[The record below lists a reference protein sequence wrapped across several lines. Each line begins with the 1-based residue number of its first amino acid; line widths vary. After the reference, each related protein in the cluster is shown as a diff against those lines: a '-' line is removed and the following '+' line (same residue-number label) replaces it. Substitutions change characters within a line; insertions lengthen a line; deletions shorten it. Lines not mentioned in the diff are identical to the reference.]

1 MGRGAERLV
10 MSAQDASQQIFQRLK
25 PVCVPLLGSSL
36 LTPSTI
42 PNALNLLAELIV
54 ILRDIKASGN
64 ALNASLISYTF
75 FPLSTILSRNKSAE
89 IPDQVLEKIFIVFKI
104 LCEDWWWSCDIKLW
118 EQIFVLC
125 GSVIGDIE
133 GKGKGKKRD
142 EETKAAA
149 AHCLFALLHPRDEEE
164 AALHSGSATTRLSE
178 FQANASS
185 PRFTPIL
192 GQTLDSLLTTATSQH
207 LSLQLISLELL
218 HILIS
223 TYFPDTLITS
233 VLPGV
238 VSSMTK
244 LVQGVPGGLGWAK
257 GATVCGALKVM
268 QTVIVKSIGDDVCVR
283 DGAVRYVEDLEDLAD
298 LLNPQPGE
306 SSGHTESF
314 STARTS
320 SWLRGTSSQLHI
332 ALNTLTPLVS
342 HTTLSALL
350 ALVNFSSAIIAATT
364 LTLPQSRPLL
374 LSFLLSLSISSF
386 SDVSARARSSLLA
399 LLTTQTKARQPL
411 LQTLIHSTRDN
422 ISALPRLLSSQTDS
436 KVEHV
441 AGLIEAVCSLAAPNE
456 NTSGIASISSGLG
469 VLLGPTGGIERWGWR
484 LLSVLELVEPPFVV
498 SRTSA
503 AQLMLENETDGSD
516 GTAFPELTFK
526 NVSTRSA
533 YEALVRMFH
542 SLGRAAG
549 DSGLSAVEWFAD
561 AGQNGA
567 SSLSVAAMW
576 CACRLLEGAADVS
589 ILSGYSGD
597 PLAHKR
603 SQRLEKMARTLA
615 KSVAELWDHTE
626 DLDASRIPVEDDADI
641 PLTVQHVKGLDSLQD
656 TLKIVQASSTKPRNS
671 TTQPT
676 LHRTL
681 CLQLLAVLSG
691 VLQARSTPL
700 LIYTLYPV
708 LHSLVS
714 PVLHLSSTALATLIF
729 MATSASYAS
738 PANLL
743 LSNFDY
749 ALDAVA
755 RRLTRRWLDVDATK
769 VLVVLVRLVGPQVV
783 AEAGDVVE
791 ECFDRLDEFH
801 GYDVIVEGLI
811 EVLGEVIKVIEVEEA
826 ALRGDAPRPTSPSLE
841 FPRDN
846 EVLQGFFAWFPR
858 RHETLPL
865 EDLEPPDPEPTSQ
878 PSGSPEQQPSSEDP
892 PSTPTQILTKQIVTR
907 SLYFL
912 THGSSVIRARILSLL
927 AASVPVL
934 PESALL
940 PSIHSAWP
948 FILNRLADS
957 ETFVVAAAASLIE
970 ALVTHVGSF
979 MYRRMW
985 NDVWPRFHTMLTKLD
1000 TADATN
1006 ALSRRG
1012 RGSVGTESAYT
1023 HSHRLYRSLL
1033 KSMTAT
1039 MKGVRAQDTSVWQA
1053 VLSFRRFLHRH
1064 THDELQRCAREFYI
1078 AASAQNADVVWLALT
1093 ATMATTSNYP
1103 TMAFLRES
1111 KWDIEYNV
1119 EDIFRC
1125 MNA

>member
-1 MGRGAERLV
+1 
-10 MSAQDASQQIFQRLK
+10 MSAQDDASQQIFQRLK
-25 PVCVPLLGSSL
+25 PVCVPLLGASL

-42 PNALNLLAELIV
+42 PNVLNLLAELIV
-54 ILRDIKASGN
+54 ILRDVKASGN
-64 ALNASLISYTF
+64 TLNTSLISYTF
-75 FPLSTILSRNKSAE
+75 FPLSTILSRNKSAD

-104 LCEDWWWSCDIKLW
+104 LCDDWWWSCDLKLW

-133 GKGKGKKRD
+133 GKGKGKRRD
-142 EETKAAA
+142 EETKDAA
-149 AHCLFALLHPRDEEE
+149 AHCLFALLRPRDEEE
-164 AALHSGSATTRLSE
+164 AALHSGSAIARLSE
-178 FQANASS
+178 FQANTSS

-192 GQTLDSLLTTATSQH
+192 GQTLDSLLATAASQH

-218 HILIS
+218 HVLIS
-223 TYFPDTLITS
+223 TYFPDPLITS

-238 VSSMTK
+238 VSSTTK
-244 LVQGVPGGLGWAK
+244 LVQGVPGSLGWAK
-257 GATVCGALKVM
+257 GITVSGALKVM
-268 QTVIVKSIGDDVCVR
+268 QTIIIKSMGDDVCIR
-283 DGAVRYVEDLEDLAD
+283 DGAVRYVEDLEHLAD
-298 LLNPQPGE
+298 LLKPRQGE
-306 SSGHTESF
+306 SSGDAESF
-314 STARTS
+314 STARTP

-342 HTTLSALL
+342 HTTPSALL
-350 ALVNFSSAIIAATT
+350 ALVDFSSAILAATT

-386 SDVSARARSSLLA
+386 SDVSAKARSSLLA
-399 LLTTQTKARQPL
+399 LLTSQTKAQQPL
-411 LQTLIHSTRDN
+411 LQSLLHSTRDN
-422 ISALPRLLSSQTDS
+422 ISALPRLLSSQADS

-441 AGLIEAVCSLAAPNE
+441 AGLIEAVCALAAHKG
-456 NTSGIASISSGLG
+456 NTSGIASISTGLG
-469 VLLGPTGGIERWGWR
+469 VFLGPTGGIERWGWR

-498 SRTSA
+498 SRTST
-503 AQLMLENETDGSD
+503 AQLMLENETDSSE

-533 YEALVRMFH
+533 YNALVRMFH

-549 DSGLSAVEWFAD
+549 DNSLSAVEWFAS
-561 AGQNGA
+561 AGQNGT
-567 SSLSVAAMW
+567 SSLSVAAIW
-576 CACRLLEGAADVS
+576 CACRLLEGAVDVS

-597 PLAHKR
+597 PLVHKR

-615 KSVAELWDHTE
+615 KNVAEFWDHPE
-626 DLDASRIPVEDDADI
+626 DLDGPQIPVEDDADI
-641 PLTVQHVKGLDSLQD
+641 SSTVQHVKGLDSLQD
-656 TLKIVQASSTKPRNS
+656 TLKIVQSSSTKPKS
-671 TTQPT
+671 SVTQPT
-676 LHRTL
+676 LHKTL

-691 VLQARSTPL
+691 VLRARSTPL

-714 PVLHLSSTALATLIF
+714 PVLHLSSTALATLNF

-738 PANLL
+738 SANLL

-769 VLVVLVRLVGPQVV
+769 VLVILVRLVGPQVV

-826 ALRGDAPRPTSPSLE
+826 ALRGDAPRPTSPSLQ
-841 FPRDN
+841 FPRDV
-846 EVLQGFFAWFPR
+846 EVLEGFFAWFPR
-858 RHETLPL
+858 RHETPPL
-865 EDLEPPDPEPTSQ
+865 EDLEPSDPEPTSQ
-878 PSGSPEQQPSSEDP
+878 SSESPEQLPSSDEDP
-892 PSTPTQILTKQIVTR
+892 PSTPTQILTKQIVAR

-948 FILNRLADS
+948 FILNRLADP
-957 ETFVVAAAASLIE
+957 ETFVVAAAAALIE
-970 ALVTHVGSF
+970 ALVTNVGSF

-985 NDVWPRFHTMLTKLD
+985 NDVWPRFHTMLAKLD

-1012 RGSVGTESAYT
+1012 RASVGTESAYT

-1033 KSMTAT
+1033 TSMTAT
-1039 MKGVRAQDTSVWQA
+1039 MKGVRSQDAPVWQA

-1078 AASAQNADVVWLALT
+1078 AASAQNADVVWLTLT
-1093 ATMATTSNYP
+1093 AIVATNSNYP
-1103 TMAFLRES
+1103 TMAFLQES
-1111 KWDIEYNV
+1111 KWDIQHNV
-1119 EDIFRC
+1119 EEILRC
-1125 MNA
+1125 MDT